1 MNNKDEYLVYTKPV
15 GTKLYYKNKK
25 LHREAG
31 PAIVIPEDLDKYSQL
46 SDSDLYIP
54 TDQPVE
60 TITVKSNDEKRDA
73 STKITTMKILKRRR
87 SSLPL
92 IYSLED
98 PIEYNYD
105 FFSSYWLEGKN
116 YSKEEFTSIMLK
128 KEMEQELPTSEY
140 QPKKLKI

>member
-1 MNNKDEYLVYTKPV
+1 MSNQDEYLVYTKSI

-31 PAIVIPEDLDKYSQL
+31 PAIVIPEDIDKYKQL

-60 TITVKSNDEKRDA
+60 TVTVKSNDEKRDD
-73 STKITTMKILKRRR
+73 STKITTMKILKQRW

-92 IYSLED
+92 IYTLED

-105 FFSSYWLEGKN
+105 FFSSYWLEGKS

-128 KEMEQELPTSEY
+128 KEMEQELPTSEH
-140 QPKKLKI
+140 QPKKLKV